1 MKRKEQEKK
10 GEKEMNGRTAH
21 KKSNKE
27 KR

>member
-1 MKRKEQEKK
+1 VCKKK